1 MLGGYVQISD
11 NKSTKLK
18 RVFLFRF
25 YLQVYE
31 LVFYFV
37 ESIRVCYTQF
47 ADTAWK

>member
-1 MLGGYVQISD
+1 MLGVCPNFRQQIYKAQKD
-11 NKSTKLK
+11 PFFA
-18 RVFLFRF
+18 V

-31 LVFYFV
+31 PVFYFV